1 MDTPPRV
8 YLRAVKLVLRD
19 AQSQRIVYETSA
31 QYDEVRVN
39 DDTIWQVLFDAA
51 LTGFPAPPA
60 GPRQVTL
67 LPAPAPAEAPAPQA
81 PASVPLPGT
90 KVTLA
95 IGLSSFFI
103 YKGIQGSVGKVAG
116 RACPAPTG
124 RVKING

>member
-1 MDTPPRV
+1 MMMDTPPRV

-67 LPAPAPAEAPAPQA
+67 LPAPAAAPQA
-81 PASVPLPGT
+81 PASVPLPAWQPVDT
-90 KVTLA
+90 TLPPA
-95 IGLSSFFI
+95 AQPAPAGAVPATAAPVN
-103 YKGIQGSVGKVAG
+103 GSVPVRPASELG
-116 RACPAPTG
+116 R
-124 RVKING
+124 